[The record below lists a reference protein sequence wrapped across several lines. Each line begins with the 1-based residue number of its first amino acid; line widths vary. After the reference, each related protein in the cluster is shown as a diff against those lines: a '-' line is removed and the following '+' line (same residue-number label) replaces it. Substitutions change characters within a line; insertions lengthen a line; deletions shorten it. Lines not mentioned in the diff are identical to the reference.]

1 MITVRKAN
9 KVLRI
14 DENNKENYLAR
25 GYDVVNEK
33 GDKHTA
39 YGGFGKKDRREFHGL
54 RAGIA
59 AVFPPHTR
67 QSTVYVNTIA

>member
-14 DENNKENYLAR
+14 DETNKESYLAR

-33 GDKHTA
+33 GEIVEH
-39 YGGFGKKDRREFHGL
+39 
-54 RAGIA
+54 
-59 AVFPPHTR
+59 
-67 QSTVYVNTIA
+67 N

>member
-33 GDKHTA
+33 GEIVEHNTRTVTPAEYAAALAEIGRLKAEIAKLKAKKKETA
-39 YGGFGKKDRREFHGL
+39 GE
-54 RAGIA
+54 A
-59 AVFPPHTR
+59 
-67 QSTVYVNTIA
+67 